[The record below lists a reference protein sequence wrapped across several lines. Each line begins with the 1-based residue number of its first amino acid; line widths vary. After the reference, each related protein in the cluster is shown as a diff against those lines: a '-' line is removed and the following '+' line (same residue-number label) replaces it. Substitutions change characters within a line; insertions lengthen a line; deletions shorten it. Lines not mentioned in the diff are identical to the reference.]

1 MASADCSSRWWW
13 CGSVGA
19 CATGS
24 CGVPGSLYHHVMD
37 VAAARGTQAVYIVS
51 MRGDGVSVARSGQ
64 ANGVGS
70 SVGSGTSDTSSGIT
84 SSQGLECHANG
95 AGVNGDTQWK
105 VQQDSC
111 KMSKIRDIVENSASM
126 ASKCTVESLVQQ
138 VSQLSDVE
146 KFLLYLKLPVG
157 RPPDTDPLKHP
168 LNPLGSRC
176 EIQLTI
182 TWIRTHL
189 EMNSEVSL
197 PKREVYN
204 EYTHYCNLNN
214 IKALST
220 ADFGKVMKQVFPGVR
235 PRRLGQR
242 GASKYCYSGL
252 RKKYALDPPDLPDLN
267 DNMTKKNMLGVD
279 CVVDE
284 SEVERAASC
293 LVMEWAEKLCSVKFE
308 CIRDLALHLIQ
319 KNYVDSRSMAAFTL
333 LSVADQKQ
341 GMLVGSGAT
350 GGKHRE
356 TQLQL
361 QRKLQ
366 EREHIREQKRKLQEQ
381 QPTVN
386 KCNNE
391 RPKSRRRSGA
401 SRNPS
406 GETLANG
413 SPATT
418 INKSG
423 PHLPTATSITST
435 ISTTTTNSNCDS
447 LTCELPNGATN
458 DVSTINTNVL
468 GVATIKQEQPLDFLD
483 SLTDDKILS
492 TKSNGDGKNGNFNSC
507 SIITNV
513 EHSQQPI
520 RRNCSTSNI
529 NFVSEVK
536 KPLGGKVPISK
547 ANPPKKAFLIMPS
560 VPKSTS
566 PKARFKAIQPK
577 VTENN
582 QGTITGGSQWAD
594 VLGGRT
600 EDLSQPRAE
609 HLLTNSFGGSNLV
622 EPTPQQQG
630 QKESQQLGL
639 NNNNNNC
646 TNSQEAEDEL
656 MQYFHKNAL
665 DLDDAQKSSQLSE
678 LRKLL
683 QRNLPGVQTQG
694 GVGGGQRSLVNDS
707 DMLDQ
712 DASVPG
718 GMRRRVSFQPS
729 LDGGEAL
736 NPLMGGQTVGS
747 VPPSPNTRRTQFN
760 FTPIS
765 SNLDQ
770 AQGMSQCSSANASP
784 FMSPRN
790 TPLPRSR
797 HNSGQTNSTYVT
809 PRSTPFTPDQPNYP
823 VTSEC
828 NTPFMSPITTPLFPR
843 SRHNSSQNL
852 RTPYTPTCRS
862 RHSSGAPTFR
872 HAPYTSDDMSSRR
885 GGKFRSRHS
894 SGSVPPSPSSA
905 PLSPLVQDGSVHQ
918 QHDSMS
924 LQLPSASMLH
934 HMLKNKQ
941 PVGSGINDL
950 RRRHMSAGPTIHYQP
965 QPPAFPTDPLS
976 QEITSV
982 MTNSQPGPS
991 SAPSGNSNRPQSVP
1005 LLQMLNMTS
1014 CNPEAFPKS
1023 QPNTPIVNQQFSFS
1037 DCCVSQPSSYAPTPV
1052 PSEYNDFT
1060 ESYNLEI
1067 DPMLDVNLQS
1077 DAGASVG
1084 LDSMESL
1091 TLPENQS
1098 TDLSTLSDPMQ
1109 VPPNINPFSLNY
1121 QTDSGGLRTMDEQ
1134 ITRNEATLSGG
1145 SCCLDTL
1152 RSQQGDSVG
1161 SSAQGPLISP
1171 ASMLTLN
1178 ALNRAGL
1185 TLESGGSGGLEEDF
1199 QPTLGDLGDQEVFNN
1214 LVLDVN
1220 KD

>member
-1 MASADCSSRWWW
+1 MD
-13 CGSVGA
+13 VG
-19 CATGS
+19 GGG
-24 CGVPGSLYHHVMD
+24 GVPAGDM
-37 VAAARGTQAVYIVS
+37 VS
-51 MRGDGVSVARSGQ
+51 MRGDGVSVGSSGQ
-64 ANGVGS
+64 TNGVVV
-70 SVGSGTSDTSSGIT
+70 VGASGVGTGALSDTTTAAGIHAPH
-84 SSQGLECHANG
+84 GLECHSNG
-95 AGVNGDTQWK
+95 TGANGDTQWK
-105 VQQDSC
+105 VVPPQDSS
-111 KMSKIRDIVENSASM
+111 KMSKIRDIVENSASLE
-126 ASKCTVESLVQQ
+126 SKCLVESLVQQ
-138 VSQLSDVE
+138 VGQLSDVE

-204 EYTHYCNLNN
+204 EYMHYCTLNN

-252 RKKYALDPPDLPDLN
+252 RKKWALDPPDLPDLN

-293 LVMEWAEKLCSVKFE
+293 LIMEWAEKLCSVKFE
-308 CIRDLALHLIQ
+308 CIRDLALHLVQ

-341 GMLVGSGAT
+341 GVLVSSGAA

-406 GETLANG
+406 GETLSNG
-413 SPATT
+413 TSVTATNNKASPG
-418 INKSG
+418 SG
-423 PHLPTATSITST
+423 AHLPTATTIATTITT
-435 ISTTTTNSNCDS
+435 TTTTTTTNGNCDS
-447 LTCELPNGATN
+447 LTSELPNGAHNNIT
-458 DVSTINTNVL
+458 SINTSSVH
-468 GVATIKQEQPLDFLD
+468 GIASIKQEQQLDFLD
-483 SLTDDKILS
+483 SLTDDKILDA
-492 TKSNGDGKNGNFNSC
+492 KSNVDGKNGNFSSSNSV
-507 SIITNV
+507 ITNV
-513 EHSQQPI
+513 GHSHQPI
-520 RRNCSTSNI
+520 RRNCSISNI
-529 NFVSEVK
+529 VNSFVSEVK
-536 KPLGGKVPISK
+536 KPLGSKVPIPKTNPSK
-547 ANPPKKAFLIMPS
+547 KTFLIMPS
-560 VPKSTS
+560 TAPKTTS

-577 VTENN
+577 MTESN
-582 QGTITGGSQWAD
+582 QGSITGGSQWAD
-594 VLGGRT
+594 VLSGVT
-600 EDLSQPRAE
+600 EDLSQSRPE
-609 HLLTNSFGGSNLV
+609 TLLTNSFGGSTIV
-622 EPTPQQQG
+622 ESAPQHHG
-630 QKESQQLGL
+630 QKESQQQGL
-639 NNNNNNC
+639 NNNNC
-646 TNSQEAEDEL
+646 TNNQEAEDEL
-656 MQYFHKNAL
+656 MQYFHKNAV
-665 DLDDAQKSSQLSE
+665 DLDDVQKSSQLSE

-683 QRNLPGVQTQG
+683 QRNLPGGQAQG
-694 GVGGGQRSLVNDS
+694 GVGGSARSLVNDS

-712 DASVPG
+712 DVSISG

-729 LDGGEAL
+729 IDGGEAL

-797 HNSGQTNSTYVT
+797 HNSGQTSSTYVT

-823 VTSEC
+823 VASEC

-862 RHSSGAPTFR
+862 RHSSGAPAFR

-965 QPPAFPTDPLS
+965 QPPAFPADPLA
-976 QEITSV
+976 QEISSV

-991 SAPSGNSNRPQSVP
+991 GAPSGNSNRPQSVP
-1005 LLQMLNMTS
+1005 LLQMLNMPS
-1014 CNPEAFPKS
+1014 CNPETFPKS
-1023 QPNTPIVNQQFSFS
+1023 QPNTPLVNQQFSFS

-1067 DPMLDVNLQS
+1067 DPMLDVNLQN
-1077 DAGASVG
+1077 DGGVTVG

-1091 TLPENQS
+1091 ALPENHS
-1098 TDLSTLSDPMQ
+1098 ADLSTLSDPMQ
-1109 VPPNINPFSLNY
+1109 VPPNINPFSINY
-1121 QTDSGGLRTMDEQ
+1121 QTDNGGMRTMDEQ
-1134 ITRNEATLSGG
+1134 ISRHEPTLGG
-1145 SCCLDTL
+1145 GNCCMDNL
-1152 RSQQGDSVG
+1152 RGQQGDG
-1161 SSAQGPLISP
+1161 GGAQGPLISP

-1178 ALNRAGL
+1178 ALNRSGL
-1185 TLESGGSGGLEEDF
+1185 SLENVSGGGLEEDF
-1199 QPTLGDLGDQEVFNN
+1199 QPTLGDLGDQEVFNS